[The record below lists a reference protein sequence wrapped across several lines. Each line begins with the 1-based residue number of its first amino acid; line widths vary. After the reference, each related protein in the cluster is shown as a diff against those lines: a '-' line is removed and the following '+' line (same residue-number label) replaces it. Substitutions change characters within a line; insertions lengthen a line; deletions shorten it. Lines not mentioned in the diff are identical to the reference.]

1 MAALHRSV
9 LDAARRAL
17 HDGDPGVLAL
27 VLETE
32 GSTYVPA
39 GAAAWFG
46 AHEHAGWLSGGC
58 LEAEIARHAA
68 VAGERSELG
77 WLELDTRS
85 DEDMLD
91 ASSAGCR
98 GRLRIAL
105 LPLAAVPG
113 FDGLLDCWFG
123 EVAAPTLALHVDGS
137 VQARFGGR
145 TVEWR
150 LPVAPCEWRTDARS
164 WAVSFA
170 ALPRVAVFG
179 AGPES
184 ATLLPLLR
192 RLGAR
197 VLLVERRDRWDAV
210 AALADVH
217 LALAPSAAL
226 SHPEVAA
233 AGAALVMH
241 HHFEF
246 DREAL
251 EAIAGSGIGFVGLLG
266 PRRRRDDLFRVLPA
280 TARTALEPRLHA
292 PIGLDLGGFGAE
304 AIALSTA
311 AQWQA
316 WRHGS

>member
-9 LDAARRAL
+9 LDAVRRAL
-17 HDGDPGVLAL
+17 HDGEPGVLAL

-46 AHEHAGWLSGGC
+46 AHAHAGWLSGGC
-58 LEAEIARHAA
+58 LETEIAQHAA
-68 VAGERSELG
+68 LARERSELG
-77 WLELDTRS
+77 WLELDTRA
-85 DEDMLD
+85 DEDLLD

-98 GRLRIAL
+98 GRLRLAL
-105 LPLAAVPG
+105 LPLAALPG
-113 FDGLLDCWFG
+113 IDGLLDCWFG

-145 TVEWR
+145 TLDWR
-150 LPVAPCEWRTDARS
+150 LPVATCGWRSEARS
-164 WAVSFA
+164 WALVFA
-170 ALPRVAVFG
+170 TLPRVAVFG

-197 VLLVERRDRWDAV
+197 VLLIERRDRWAAA

-217 LALAPSAAL
+217 LALAPAAAL
-226 SHPEVAA
+226 AHPEVAA

-251 EAIAGSGIGFVGLLG
+251 EALAPSSIAFVGLLG

-280 TARTALEPRLHA
+280 TARTSLEPRLHA

-316 WRHGS
+316 WRHGA